1 MIIALANQ
9 KSGVAKTTSVFN
21 IGIELANRGNKV
33 LMVDFDAQASL
44 KK

>member
-1 MIIALANQ
+1 MIATLANQ
-9 KSGVAKTTSVFN
+9 KDRVTKTTSVFN
-21 IGIELANRGNKV
+21 IGIELASRGNKV